1 MLGHPPRPDEP
12 RVPGLWRPPPVLCD
26 ASGAPLEA
34 DPGSAG
40 AERFPFAAAPPAPS
54 EGEENPWAVTV
65 LDPDGAAS
73 CVLIARSPEAGGL
86 VAGVTAEPG
95 EYFAMLLT
103 EGGSNTTC
111 EDADPF
117 TSALI
122 DAFSSGLSEPFP
134 WNSTFGWDEAEWGEV
149 AEALRNRTGELFA
162 EDGPI
167 RNFLEDV
174 RDQASSALSGFVNR
188 LQRID
193 LEGALSGLFDLGGS
207 DDPVE
212 AGGTGRGGDGGGG
225 GFLSGLFGGDSASDG
240 NSGGDGDSGGG
251 GGGGRRAPVLDSPD
265 CLEQL
270 VAAGVPAEAAA
281 AACGS

>member
-1 MLGHPPRPDEP
+1 
-12 RVPGLWRPPPVLCD
+12 VLCD

-34 DPGSAG
+34 GPGSAG
-40 AERFPFAAAPPAPS
+40 AERFPFAAAPP
-54 EGEENPWAVTV
+54 EGEDNPWAVTV
-65 LDPDGAAS
+65 LDPEGTAS

-86 VAGVTAEPG
+86 VAGVAAAPG

-103 EGGSNTTC
+103 EGGSNATC
-111 EDADPF
+111 EDADPL

-122 DAFSSGLSEPFP
+122 DAFSSGLPEPFP
-134 WNSTFGWDEAEWGEV
+134 WNSTFGWDETEWGEV

-162 EDGPI
+162 EDGPV

-174 RDQASSALSGFVNR
+174 RDQASSALSGLMNR
-188 LQRID
+188 LQGID
-193 LEGALSGLFDLGGS
+193 FEGALSGLLDLGGG

-212 AGGTGRGGDGGGG
+212 AGGGGGGGGG
-225 GFLSGLFGGDSASDG
+225 GFLSSLFGGDGDG
-240 NSGGDGDSGGG
+240 ASGGDGDSGLFGGGDGDSGLFGG
-251 GGGGRRAPVLDSPD
+251 GGGGGGFLGGGAGGGAGGRRAPVLDSPD
-265 CLEQL
+265 CLGQL